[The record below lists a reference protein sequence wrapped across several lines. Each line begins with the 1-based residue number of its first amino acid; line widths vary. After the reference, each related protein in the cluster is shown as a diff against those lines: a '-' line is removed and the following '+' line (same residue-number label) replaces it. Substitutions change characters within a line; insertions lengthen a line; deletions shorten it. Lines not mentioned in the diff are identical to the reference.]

1 MNDNTE
7 IKNNRKKRN
16 KLLLVICMVIAVIL
30 FVWVVVFIVKFKG
43 NINKQNIQS
52 ENIQEEKSLIGSWT
66 TDGVTVYEFR
76 ENGNGVLKLPLTEY
90 MFSYKFE
97 ENKLFINFESK
108 ETRDSNYE
116 YFFEEE
122 KLILKGIKGTTG
134 NYTFYKQEL
143 DI

>member
-30 FVWVVVFIVKFKG
+30 FVSIVIFIVRLKE

-52 ENIQEEKSLIGSWT
+52 ENIQQEQALIGVWT
-66 TDGVTVYEFR
+66 TDGVTVYEFK
-76 ENGNGVLKLPLTEY
+76 ENGNGILKLPLSE
-90 MFSYKFE
+90 YKFTYKIE
-97 ENKLFINFESK
+97 ENNLFINFESK

-116 YFFEEE
+116 YFFEKEN
-122 KLILKGIKGTTG
+122 LILKGIKGTTG
-134 NYTFYKQEL
+134 NYTFYKQ
-143 DI
+143 